1 MFARFGLGRWLCR
14 SAVAA
19 VLAGGAALA
28 AVATPAEAS
37 TATATYQVG
46 SISEVSAG
54 CTNQNAEVEQTV
66 DPANTKD
73 VYELWMGCS
82 GIGFARSTNG
92 GASFS
97 APLTVPGSTGG
108 NATRS
113 WDPALAV
120 DPNSGTVYA
129 SFMYSKGGQ
138 YYPIVDA
145 SFDHGKS
152 FTQETT
158 LTPPA
163 GKNWG
168 DRDFIAVA
176 PNGTIYVTWDYGP
189 SRSSIAYVCASN
201 GSCSFSNGEL
211 NIVMQKSTDG
221 GKHFGPMVDVSPGFP
236 ASGADSGP
244 LVVQP
249 NGTIDVL
256 YQDYPTDPTTLAL
269 SPANEVFT
277 SSSDGGSTW
286 STPVKVGAAVGTMNT
301 AEWWIDGDIGTD
313 AAGNL
318 YATWD
323 TQGNDANG
331 NPNDVGWISDSTD
344 HGATWSTPAQVPDG
358 TANVPHI
365 VQVAGAGAGEA
376 YVGWLS
382 GSNPSGYAQYLDAF
396 SVAKGW
402 QSAPIQVSQQ
412 FGASSVWPGD
422 TFGISAGSAG
432 QALLSWGSA
441 VNGTDSEIFAAP
453 VTVTLP

>member
-1 MFARFGLGRWLCR
+1 MFARFGLGRWL
-14 SAVAA
+14 SMFVGAL
-19 VLAGGAALA
+19 VLAGIAA
-28 AVATPAEAS
+28 PAEAS
-37 TATATYQVG
+37 AATYQVG
-46 SISEVSAG
+46 SISNVSGACVG
-54 CTNQNAEVEQTV
+54 QNAEVEQTV
-66 DPANTKD
+66 DPANTRN
-73 VYELWMGCS
+73 VYELWMGCG

-97 APLTVPGSTGG
+97 APLTIPGSTGG
-108 NATRS
+108 NATKS

-120 DPNSGTVYA
+120 DPRNGTVYA
-129 SFMYSKGGQ
+129 SFMFSKNSE
-138 YYPIVDA
+138 YYPVVAA
-145 SFDHGKS
+145 SFDHGRS
-152 FTQETT
+152 FTQVTS
-158 LTPPA
+158 LTPPV

-168 DRDFIAVA
+168 DRDFIAVG
-176 PNGTIYVTWDYGP
+176 PDGTIYVTWDYGP
-189 SRSSIAYVCASN
+189 SRSSIAYVCAAN

-211 NIVMQKSTDG
+211 NVVMQKSTDG
-221 GKHFGPMVDVSPGFP
+221 GRHFGPMVHVSPGFP

-286 STPVKVGAAVGTMNT
+286 SSPVVVGGSAGTMNT
-301 AEWWIDGDIGTD
+301 AEWWIDGDISTD

-323 TQGNDANG
+323 TQGTDQSG
-331 NPNDVGWISDSTD
+331 NPNDVGWISYSTD
-344 HGATWSTPAQVPDG
+344 HGATWSAPDQVPDG

-365 VQVAGAGAGEA
+365 VEVAGASSGEA

-396 SVAKGW
+396 SIAKGW
-402 QSAPIQVSQQ
+402 QSSPVQVSQQ
-412 FGASSVWPGD
+412 FGATSIWPGD
-422 TFGISAGSAG
+422 TFGISAGAAG

-441 VNGTDSEIFAAP
+441 VSGSKDSEIFAAP